1 MAGYVSAVTCMSI
14 PTAATTLSP
23 VPTMNERKEPK
34 PTRIAFGK
42 SPRSLS
48 NSPATAPTNGP
59 RMMPMGGKMKNQ
71 ANTPTVAPM
80 APARE
85 PPNLR
90 VIHAGRK

>member
-1 MAGYVSAVTCMSI
+1 MSAVTCMSI

-23 VPTMNERKEPK
+23 VPTTNERKEPK

-48 NSPATAPTNGP
+48 NSPATAQTNGP